1 MPRPLVLC
9 LLSLI
14 AACNIA
20 AQPAL
25 DTYQSRFY
33 RIHTNLDREE
43 AAEYGKHMDLI
54 FREYSQRFSILR
66 GEERDKKDL
75 YLLRTRQDYIATLRR
90 FDVPAENS
98 GGVYFYGPRGSG
110 LATWIEDLSRDRVFN
125 TLQHE
130 GFHQFADSKLGR
142 ELPLWLNEGLA
153 EYFGSAIIVDGE
165 VRLGIVEADR
175 IEKIRDAIKS
185 DEALGFDELLT
196 IQSAQWHANMAGSPK
211 GSLQYDQS
219 WSMVHFLVHG
229 DGGRYRQAFEAY
241 LSELSRGRTHA
252 DAFKKSFGTTDTAPF
267 ARRWVTFIKEVEP
280 DPYSTALKRLEFLGS
295 GLSWLSRHG
304 AEAPA
309 DLDALKRALQERE
322 FSVTY
327 TSEAGQK
334 TVSASD
340 DALFSY
346 ESRRGESQPFELVAP
361 SKGSDLPPSI
371 RASMLRP
378 GGDADVDPRRRRVV
392 KADAGVSVMFPMPR
406 RGAGS
411 VTAAAG

>member
-1 MPRPLVLC
+1 MCHVIRCVVC
-9 LLSLI
+9 LITLLT
-14 AACNIA
+14 AGLATG
-20 AQPAL
+20 QDL
-25 DTYQSRFY
+25 DTYESRFY

-43 AAEYGKHMDLI
+43 AAEYGEHMDLI

-75 YLLRTRQDYIATLRR
+75 YLLRTRPDYIGTLRR
-90 FDVPAENS
+90 FGIAAENS

-110 LATWIEDLSRDRVFN
+110 LATWVEDMSRDQVFN

-175 IEKIRDAIKS
+175 IEKIRAAVESRD
-185 DEALGFDELLT
+185 ALGFDELLN

-229 DGGRYRQAFEAY
+229 DGGRYRNAFESY

-267 ARRWVTFIKEVEP
+267 ARRWLKFIEEVEP
-280 DPYSTALKRLEFLGS
+280 DPYSTALKRLEFLGA
-295 GLSWLSRHG
+295 GLRWLSRNG
-304 AEAPA
+304 QEMPP
-309 DLDALKRALQERE
+309 DLDALKTALQERE

-327 TSEAGQK
+327 TSESGQK

-340 DALFSY
+340 DALFGY
-346 ESRRGESQPFELVAP
+346 EGRRGESQPFELIAP
-361 SKGSDLPPSI
+361 AAGSDLPPAI
-371 RASMLRP
+371 RASKLRP
-378 GGDADVDPRRRRVV
+378 AVTLTWTRDDE
-392 KADAGVSVMFPMPR
+392 
-406 RGAGS
+406 GALRP
-411 VTAAAG
+411 TLEYR